1 VTRPRA
7 SNARAV
13 HDPVPSGRRRVVLA
27 AGIIR
32 PARRPVGWRAP
43 GPPPVPA
50 PGLGPHA
57 GEDLCFLAGDWRILQ
72 RVDGHRW
79 SLDDL
84 VTAHVA
90 ARAVDD
96 PPPGAVLDL
105 GCGIGAVLLL
115 LAWRFPHA
123 ELVGIEAQAVSVDLA
138 RRSIAWNGIAGRCVV
153 HEGDLRDPAGVPR
166 PAEFDLVTGTPPYL
180 RPGAATASRRIQV
193 APAHLEYRGG
203 IEAYCLAAARWMAAA
218 GTFVACAGAGQ
229 DARVAAA
236 AVGAGLAI
244 VRRRD
249 VIPRAGKS
257 PLFSVYTMQRRAG
270 PPVVEPALVVRD
282 AAGRR
287 TAAFRAVRRDMGM
300 PP

>member
-1 VTRPRA
+1 VRA
-7 SNARAV
+7 
-13 HDPVPSGRRRVVLA
+13 P
-27 AGIIR
+27 GIVR

-43 GPPPVPA
+43 GPPPVPS

-57 GEDLCFLAGDWRILQ
+57 GEDLCFLAGDWRIFQ

-84 VTAHVA
+84 VTAHEA
-90 ARAVDD
+90 ARAVDGR
-96 PPPGAVLDL
+96 PPGAVLDL

-115 LAWRFPHA
+115 VAWRFPHA
-123 ELVGIEAQAVSVDLA
+123 QLVGIEAQAVSVELA
-138 RRSIAWNGIAGRCVV
+138 RRSIAWNGIAGRCLV
-153 HEGDLRDPAGVPR
+153 HRGDLRDPTVVPG
-166 PAEFDLVTGTPPYL
+166 PVAFDLVTGTPPYL
-180 RPGAATASRRIQV
+180 RPGTATASRRIQV

-203 IEAYCLAAARWMAAA
+203 IEAYCLAAARWMADA
-218 GTFVACAGAGQ
+218 GTFVACAGAGH

-236 AVGAGLAI
+236 AARAGLAI
-244 VRRRD
+244 GRRLD

-257 PLFSVYTMQRRAG
+257 ALFSVYTMQRRAG
-270 PPVVEPALVVRD
+270 TPVVEPALVVRD
-282 AAGRR
+282 AVGRR